1 MKTLARPQRKRDP
14 ARWIAAGLVT
24 LALAG
29 IGTMHAHVLMLRR
42 GLDLLPAV
50 AQAGG
55 VILLAALP
63 IGYLVYRFWFAD
75 QAAPLIKGGV
85 VTGTAAITDEDW
97 LGARS
102 DPFQDDLFRH
112 DDVESGFRCG
122 PSGYGLYSGGIR
134 LDD

>member
-1 MKTLARPQRKRDP
+1 MKTLARPQRKRVP

-29 IGTMHAHVLMLRR
+29 IGAMHAHVLMLRR
-42 GLDLLPAV
+42 GLDLLPAA

-85 VTGTAAITDEDW
+85 VSGTSPITGEDW

-102 DPFQDDLFRH
+102 DPFLDDLFPY
-112 DDVESGFRCG
+112 DDEHGIQCG
-122 PSGYGLYSGGIR
+122 AWGCGTYAGGYRI
-134 LDD
+134 DD

>member
-1 MKTLARPQRKRDP
+1 MKTLARPKRKRDP

-42 GLDLLPAV
+42 GLDLLPAA

-55 VILLAALP
+55 VILFAAIP

-75 QAAPLIKGGV
+75 PRPLLKGAAGTCRTHEANQNENEFLWQESLIS
-85 VTGTAAITDEDW
+85 W
-97 LGARS
+97 R
-102 DPFQDDLFRH
+102 Q
-112 DDVESGFRCG
+112 G
-122 PSGYGLYSGGIR
+122 PAGWGLYCGHTRI
-134 LDD
+134 DDD